1 MDGAFYWIGFVL
13 TAWLTAD
20 FLTGLFHWFEDRYA
34 NPKWP
39 VFGPLVAAP
48 NELHH
53 SEPRAFLRGS
63 YWDRNN
69 TTLIPCLTVAAL
81 LIYKEEWWW
90 ALVACFAA
98 QANELHAFTHRAGIP
113 RPIRVLQ
120 DTDILQNARHHAR
133 HHISPYASHFC
144 VMSSWLNP
152 ILDAVGFWRFLESL
166 VYLILL
172 VKPKQDRME
181 GGSTA

>member
-1 MDGAFYWIGFVL
+1 MFWYWVGYIL

-34 NPKWP
+34 KTYWP
-39 VFGPLVAAP
+39 IFGPLVAAP

-69 TTLIPCLTVAAL
+69 TTMIPCLLIAAWL
-81 LIYKEEWWW
+81 GYQELWWGM
-90 ALVACFAA
+90 LVGIFAS
-98 QANELHAFTHRAGIP
+98 QANQLHAWTHQGSVP
-113 RPIRVLQ
+113 RPVKILQ
-120 DTDILQNARHHAR
+120 ETGILQNARHHAR
-133 HHISPYASHFC
+133 HHISPYATHFC

-152 ILDAVGFWRFLESL
+152 LFDSIGFWRWLEKIVFFFLR
-166 VYLILL
+166 VR
-172 VKPKQDRME
+172 PKQ
-181 GGSTA
+181 G